1 MIRKTFLYTKNI
13 KLNGDIMRLSD
24 LQNKDVIDIKTG
36 EKIGNVIDIEIS
48 NTTGELKKMIIY
60 DRKGFLNMLKGAE
73 EIFIT
78 WNQIKKIGS
87 DVILVSK
94 N

>member
-1 MIRKTFLYTKNI
+1 MVIY
-13 KLNGDIMRLSD
+13 MRLSD

-48 NTTGELKKMIIY
+48 STTGELKKMIIY
-60 DRKGFLNMLKGAE
+60 DRKVFLNMLKGTE

-78 WNQIKKIGS
+78 WP
-87 DVILVSK
+87 
-94 N
+94 

>member
-1 MIRKTFLYTKNI
+1 MVKN
-13 KLNGDIMRLSD
+13 MRLSD

-48 NTTGELKKMIIY
+48 DTTGELKKMIIY
-60 DRKGFLNMLKGAE
+60 DKKGLFNMLKGAE

-78 WNQIKKIGS
+78 WKKKKKIGS